1 MKRFSNKI
9 SGHTY
14 VSKAKASINELN
26 NYRIDIEYP
35 DIIPKVGMRMK
46 LVSTNERAAL
56 TANDQSQVRK
66 QIPRLSLTWV
76 HTTQI
81 TTQQSRKFSRS
92 FFSFQHFLTGP
103 TKLDQKTSNFGS
115 GFYFTILII
124 SEWVKT

>member
-46 LVSTNERAAL
+46 LVSTHERAAL

-66 QIPRLSLTWV
+66 QIPRLSLT
-76 HTTQI
+76 
-81 TTQQSRKFSRS
+81 
-92 FFSFQHFLTGP
+92 
-103 TKLDQKTSNFGS
+103 
-115 GFYFTILII
+115 
-124 SEWVKT
+124 